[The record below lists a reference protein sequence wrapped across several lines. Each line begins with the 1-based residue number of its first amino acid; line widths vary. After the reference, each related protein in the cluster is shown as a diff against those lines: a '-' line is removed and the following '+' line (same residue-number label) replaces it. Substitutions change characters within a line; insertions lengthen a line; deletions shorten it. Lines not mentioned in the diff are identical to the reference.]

1 MSTTRKLTPPPL
13 PGLPVGI
20 DLGMTTTCVAIMD
33 AGGVPQIAVGSIGE
47 RTFPSVVAYRSGTG
61 GMIRIV
67 TGVEAKRQAVRNT
80 GATVFGGKRYLG
92 VRREELATRQTDGW
106 QTAPAAGP
114 GGDAWID
121 VQQGV
126 VAPEE
131 IVGHLLAAARS
142 LVAPRP
148 GWNPNQSGPVWASS
162 PSIQTLE
169 AVLTVPARFDHGQ
182 RQALRAAAARVQIEP
197 RRLLNVT
204 TAAAMGAGAHHRRG
218 RIAVCHLGGGTFEV
232 ALFQATDGV
241 LETLALYSDP
251 YFGGDD
257 FDRRMAERLG
267 GEIRE
272 GHQVDPR
279 ADAGLRRRL
288 REEVEKLKHSLTASA
303 KATAQIPS
311 LASRGESHG
320 WMRVVSRLELESWI
334 SDLVDRLEPPCR
346 QVLAAAHGDVD
357 ELILSGGMTRMPVV
371 QRRLMQIFR
380 REPVAVAAPEELPA
394 LGAAI
399 EGAILGG
406 RLDGVVPVE
415 ITAAAIGVRGTDGRF
430 SQVIRKAAVLPARE
444 HRLIPT
450 TRDGQR
456 EITVEIHTGDGS
468 RLTRHLATLALGGL
482 PDAPA
487 GEAVVMIELTLN
499 VDGLLE
505 VSAREL
511 SSGRTAELR
520 VTAGRDIVVRA
531 VR

>member
-13 PGLPVGI
+13 PGIPVGI
-20 DLGMTTTCVAIMD
+20 DLGMTTTCVAAVD
-33 AGGVPQIAVGSIGE
+33 SGGVPQIAVGPIGE
-47 RTFPSVVAYRSGTG
+47 RTFPSVVAYRTGTG
-61 GMIRIV
+61 GMIRIL

-92 VRREELATRQTDGW
+92 LRREELATRQSDGW

-148 GWNPNQSGPVWASS
+148 GWNPNQSGPVWTAGA
-162 PSIQTLE
+162 PALE

-182 RQALRAAAARVQIEP
+182 RQALRAAAERVQIVP
-197 RRLLNVT
+197 RRLIQVT
-204 TAAAMGAGAHHRRG
+204 TAAALGAGAHRRRG
-218 RIAVCHLGGGTFEV
+218 RVAVCHLGGGTFEV
-232 ALFQATDGV
+232 ALFQVQDGV
-241 LETLALYSDP
+241 IETVALGGDP
-251 YFGGDD
+251 FFGGDD
-257 FDRRMAERLG
+257 FDRRIAERLG

-272 GHQVDPR
+272 AHRVDPG

-303 KATAQIPS
+303 KATVQIPT

-320 WMRVVSRLELESWI
+320 WMRVVSRLEMESWVG
-334 SDLVDRLEPPCR
+334 DLIDRLEMSCR
-346 QVLAAAHGDVD
+346 PVAAAAHGDID
-357 ELILSGGMTRMPVV
+357 ELILSGGMTRVPIV
-371 QRRLMQIFR
+371 QRRVMQIFR
-380 REPVAVAAPEELPA
+380 REPAPVAAPEELPA

-399 EGAILGG
+399 EGSIMAG
-406 RLDGVVPVE
+406 RLEGVVAIE
-415 ITAAAIGVRGTDGRF
+415 ATAAAIGLRGADGRF
-430 SQVIRKAAVLPARE
+430 NPVIRRGATVPARE
-444 HRLIPT
+444 HRILPT
-450 TRDGQR
+450 SRDGQR
-456 EITVEIHTGDGS
+456 EIAVEVYTGDDVRIG
-468 RLTRHLATLALGGL
+468 RHVATLVLGGL

-487 GEAVVMIELTLN
+487 GEAVVMVELTLN

-511 SSGRTAELR
+511 TSGRTAELR

-531 VR
+531 SR